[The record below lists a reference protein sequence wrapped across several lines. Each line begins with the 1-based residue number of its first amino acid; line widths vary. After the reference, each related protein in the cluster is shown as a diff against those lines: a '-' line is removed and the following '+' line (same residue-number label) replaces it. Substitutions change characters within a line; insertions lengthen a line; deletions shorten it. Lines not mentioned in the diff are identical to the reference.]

1 MSFPSGDARLVL
13 SDACDGEGVGGRGEG
28 GGCRVVLAHEHA
40 AGRRLGLGGAVL
52 SAGRGGF
59 LRWHDEVIMGGAVA
73 VGLLYSNRLE
83 H

>member
-52 SAGRGGF
+52 SAGRGGAVSGDGTMKSS
-59 LRWHDEVIMGGAVA
+59 WGAP
-73 VGLLYSNRLE
+73 SR
-83 H
+83 